1 MLCKYC
7 NKECK
12 NNNSLINHERLCKN
26 NPDKK
31 ESNFKDYNKK
41 LLLKVS
47 KGTNQYIKA
56 KNNGT
61 VYSLSEESRE
71 KLSRSS
77 KGRKHSEETKKR
89 ISEIRIKY
97 LKEHPEKVPY
107 LLNHYSKGDSYPEK
121 YFEELFFKE
130 NIPLKKKK
138 QIGIYQL
145 DFYNEDLMV
154 YVEIDGDQH
163 YLDKRIVDSDIRRS
177 KFLKDLGWKEFRIK
191 WSDYQ
196 KLSYQDRNKIV
207 LEIKSFLAG
216 Y

>member
-1 MLCKYC
+1 MFCKYC

-12 NNNSLINHERLCKN
+12 NKNSLINNERLCKS
-26 NPDKK
+26 NPNKK
-31 ESNFKDYNKK
+31 ETNFKDYNKK
-41 LLLKVS
+41 LSLGLI
-47 KGTNQYIKA
+47 KGTNHFIKA
-56 KNNGT
+56 KSNGKT
-61 VYSLSEESRE
+61 IIVSKETRE
-71 KLSRSS
+71 KFSRSMT
-77 KGRKHSEETKKR
+77 GRKHSEETKKR

-97 LKEHPEKVPY
+97 LKDHPDKVPY

-121 YFEELFFKE
+121 YFEELFLKE

-145 DFYNEDLMV
+145 DFYNEELML

-191 WSDYQ
+191 WSHYQ
-196 KLSYQDRNKIV
+196 TLSYEDKNKII
-207 LEIKSFLAG
+207 LEIKSLMRL
-216 Y
+216 

>member
-12 NNNSLINHERLCKN
+12 NKNSLVNHERLCKN
-26 NPDKK
+26 NPDRK
-31 ESNFKDYNKK
+31 ESTFKDYNKK
-41 LLLKVS
+41 ISDKII
-47 KGTNQYIKA
+47 KGSNQYTKS
-56 KNNGT
+56 KSNGT
-61 VYSLSEESRE
+61 VYSLSKESRI
-71 KLSRSS
+71 KLSISS
-77 KGRKHSEETKKR
+77 KGKKHSEETKKR

-121 YFEELFFKE
+121 YFEELFLKE

-145 DFYNEDLMV
+145 DFYNEELML

-191 WSDYQ
+191 WSHYQ
-196 KLSYQDRNKIV
+196 TLSYEDKNKII
-207 LEIKSFLAG
+207 LEIKSLVG
-216 Y
+216 L